1 MRFQIRKVM
10 APFARAL
17 QRAYARVIRAG
28 APRVPHE
35 GNRGPVG
42 GSLGQEVQ
50 NPRYLRFERWGFVFS
65 PSRIGRKFNLWW
77 SGSRRQKAR
86 GRSVPVDADKLA
98 RELEQELVR
107 QVKAEDRRTSR

>member
-1 MRFQIRKVM
+1 VKFQIRKVM

-28 APRVPHE
+28 APRVPHK
-35 GNRGPVG
+35 GTRGAVG

-50 NPRYLRFERWGFVFS
+50 SPRYVRFERWGFVFS

-77 SGSRRQKAR
+77 KGSRRQKAR
-86 GRSVPVDADKLA
+86 GRAVPVDTDKLA
-98 RELEQELVR
+98 RELEEELAR
-107 QVKAEDRRTSR
+107 QVKARDQRTGR